1 MLKIKGLSHYTL
13 TKVSDELA
21 GMTAET
27 FAESLLTAAF
37 SPCLLHQRARMGFA
51 PLVPDTEVYTLP
63 VAGGFMFCVERE
75 EKILPAD
82 VVKREVTRRKKAMS
96 IPPTRNES
104 KVIKDDVESLLLGRA
119 FSRYS
124 RVYGWLSPK
133 SASLVIFTGA
143 MTKAEKIASCLRR
156 ALGSLPTIPA
166 YTNNSLPLCSILSS
180 WVLGETGTV
189 PDAFCRPEGS
199 KIVLEDLEGR
209 GAARFEKTD
218 LSGEML
224 AELMNGRVVRSVGM
238 SLDNFADFTLHT
250 TGGITGLRFD
260 VPPASYEHSEDPV
273 TRFDADAHLLIDC
286 VVKLLDQLN
295 FEAKQ
300 NH

>member
-1 MLKIKGLSHYTL
+1 MLKITGLSHYVL

-21 GMTAET
+21 GLTVDKFTER
-27 FAESLLTAAF
+27 LLTAAY
-37 SPCLLHQRARMGFA
+37 SPCLLHHRTRTGFA
-51 PLVPDTEVYTLP
+51 PLIPDTEIYTLP
-63 VAGGFMFCVERE
+63 VAGGFVFCVERE
-75 EKILPAD
+75 EKILPAA
-82 VVKREVTRRKKAMS
+82 VIKKEVERRKKAMP
-96 IPPTRNES
+96 IPPTRNET
-104 KVIKDDVESLLLGRA
+104 KVIKDDVESLLLARA

-124 RVYGWLSPK
+124 RVYGWLSPQ
-133 SASLVIFTGA
+133 SATLVIFTGV
-143 MTKAEKIASCLRR
+143 MSKAEKIASCLRR
-156 ALGSLPTIPA
+156 AMGNLPAIPA
-166 YTNNSLPLCSILSS
+166 YTNSNMPLFSILGE
-180 WVLGETGTV
+180 WVLGHSKIVPET
-189 PDAFCRPEGS
+189 FSRQEES

-209 GAARFEKTD
+209 GGARFEKTD

-224 AELMNGRVVRSVGM
+224 AELMNGRIVKSVGM

-250 TGGITGLRFD
+250 SGSITGLRFD